1 MSKGTPDDRPGSQS
15 APATKYKQIGSR
27 PIRHDGLDKVTG
39 RARFGADYDLPGML
53 QGIFVRSPHAHA
65 NILSIDTS
73 KAESIPGVRAVIT
86 AADLPDIPM
95 DWIPAGPTGIDFGAN
110 SRTILAREKALFH
123 GHAYAAIAAT
133 SVEIAREAAELVEV
147 EWEVLEPVLSLE
159 QALAPGA
166 PILHEGQGTMGDGEK
181 PEGDTNITSQV
192 IFEGGDLE
200 AGFAEADVIVEGV
213 FETPMV
219 HQGYIEPHACLANV
233 REDGTCE
240 VWASTQ
246 GPFNVKSEVAMITGI
261 DPNLIRVTPTEIG
274 GGFGGKIPVYL
285 EPAAVA
291 LSRKSG
297 RPVKMTMTRE
307 EVFRATGPTSGSR
320 TWARIGARAD
330 GTIVAAE
337 TRLEFEAGAFR
348 GSPVGAAC
356 MTIFTPYTIPNFKI
370 VGLDVVLNKPRVA
383 AYRAPGAPIGA
394 YAAESLIDELARKLD
409 RDPIELRLQNA
420 IEEGGQAKYG
430 PAFGPIGFKQTLEAA
445 RDHPHYKA
453 PLGPNQGRGI
463 AAGFWFNA
471 GMQSSA
477 TVSVNDDGSAVVR
490 TGNPDIGG
498 SRVSM
503 ALMTAEELGIDV
515 MRVRPMVGD
524 TDAVGYCDVTGG
536 SRVTYATGMAVI
548 EASRQVVDHLR
559 ARAAT
564 IWNVEL
570 DSVEWQDGNAVAT
583 NGAADKGSLSLAE
596 IAQQMR
602 MTGGP
607 IVASASV
614 NPPAAGPAF
623 GVHLCD
629 LEVDPETGVTRVL
642 RYTVVQDAG
651 KAIHPTYVEGQ
662 FQGGAA
668 QGIGWALNEEYLWD
682 ADGKVENAGFL
693 DYRMPVASD
702 LPMIDTVIVE
712 VPNPLHPYG
721 VRGVGE
727 TPIVPPLATVANAMC
742 DATGVRFYRLPMSPP
757 RVLEALDRAEN

>member
-1 MSKGTPDDRPGSQS
+1 MSAKNSEQGQGGNAER
-15 APATKYKQIGSR
+15 KYKQIGSR

-39 RARFGADYDLPGML
+39 RARFGADYALPGML
-53 QGIFVRSPHAHA
+53 QGIFVRSPYAHA
-65 NILSIDTS
+65 RILSIDTS
-73 KAESIPGVRAVIT
+73 KAEAVPGVRAVLT
-86 AADLPDIPM
+86 AADFPEIPM
-95 DWIPAGPTGIDFGAN
+95 GWIPAGPTGIDFGAN
-110 SRTILAREKALFH
+110 ARTILAHEKVLFH

-133 SVEIAREAAELVEV
+133 TVDIAREAAELVEV
-147 EWEVLEPVLSLE
+147 EWEVLKPVLSIE
-159 QALAPGA
+159 EALAPGA
-166 PILHEGQGTMGDGEK
+166 PILHEGQPTMGDGEK
-181 PEGDTNITSQV
+181 PEGDSNITNQ
-192 IFEGGDLE
+192 ILFEGGDLD
-200 AGFAEADVIVEGV
+200 AGFAEADVIVEGT
-213 FETPMV
+213 FETSMV
-219 HQGYIEPHACLANV
+219 HQGYIEPHATLANA
-233 REDGTCE
+233 REDGTVE

-246 GPFNVKSEVAMITGI
+246 GAFSVKNEVAMITGT
-261 DPNLIRVTPTEIG
+261 DPSLIRVTPTEIG

-285 EPAAVA
+285 EPAAVL
-291 LSRKSG
+291 LSRKAG

-307 EVFRATGPTSGSR
+307 EVFRGTGPTSGSR
-320 TWARIGARAD
+320 TWARMGAKAD

-356 MTIFTPYTIPNFKI
+356 MTIFTPYEIPNFKI
-370 VGLDVVLNKPRVA
+370 LGVDIVLNKPRVA

-394 YAAESLIDELARKLD
+394 FAAESLIDDLARKLE
-409 RDPIELRLQNA
+409 RDPIDLRIQNA
-420 IEEGGQAKYG
+420 IEEGGRAKYG
-430 PAFGPIGFKQTLEAA
+430 PVFGPIGFKQTLEAA
-445 RDHPHYKA
+445 RNHPHYKA
-453 PLGPNQGRGI
+453 KLGPHQGRGV

-498 SRVSM
+498 SRASM
-503 ALMTAEELGIDV
+503 ALMAAEELGIDV
-515 MRVRPMVGD
+515 TNVRPMVGD
-524 TDAVGYCDVTGG
+524 TDSVGYCDVTGG

-570 DSVEWQDGNAVAT
+570 DSVEWQDGNAVAI
-583 NGAADKGSLSLAE
+583 NGASEKGSLSLAE

-607 IVASASV
+607 IVVSASV

-642 RYTVVQDAG
+642 RYTVAQDAG
-651 KAIHPTYVEGQ
+651 KAIHPTFVEGQ

-693 DYRMPVASD
+693 DYRIPVASD

-712 VPNPLHPYG
+712 VANPLHPYG

-727 TPIVPPLATVANAMC
+727 TPIVPPLGTVANAMR
-742 DATGVRFYRLPMSPP
+742 DATGVRFHSLPMSPP
-757 RVLEALDRAEN
+757 RIVAALDDASDG